1 LLILVE
7 IDKAWKNEI
16 YDGSKPVEPAGTTT
30 VHGAN
35 IPTLAYVLTFNDSI
49 FGLTSKAASFVKINP
64 TLPLHY

>member
-30 VHGAN
+30 VHGAK
-35 IPTLAYVLTFNDSI
+35 IPTLA
-49 FGLTSKAASFVKINP
+49 
-64 TLPLHY
+64 